1 MKTFIHHLRATLR
14 SRTIL
19 VQSFI
24 IGLAVAVI
32 TGLLASRTKEGL
44 LLFAS
49 VAATAGLMCHAPK
62 QRSNSLRTVM
72 FSYAVAV
79 IMSIIVWN
87 IIRSYPLSL
96 SLALFI
102 GLFAASFLLLLFDIF
117 HAPALTAVMGF
128 LLYSGKLSDLV
139 WLLLG
144 VWLVCIGIKFLW
156 YAASEELKVE
166 HFVKEFTKRHYGQ

>member
-1 MKTFIHHLRATLR
+1 MNKFLSHLRNAVH
-14 SRTIL
+14 SRKIII
-19 VQSFI
+19 QSFI

-102 GLFAASFLLLLFDIF
+102 GLFATSFLLLFFDIF

-128 LLYSGKLSDLV
+128 
-139 WLLLG
+139 
-144 VWLVCIGIKFLW
+144 
-156 YAASEELKVE
+156 
-166 HFVKEFTKRHYGQ
+166 